1 MRSGG
6 PELRFITIEGVGYAT
21 TVDSLLAIKK
31 FVYNDKKYT
40 IAQIKEALLND
51 YKGNKDQT
59 IMQTTFQ
66 MKAPKYGNNDDEIEL
81 TYIRC
86 SVLYFLLTPTRDQSD
101 KECSRLSLSVNLRKF
116 AGRSWA
122 TTLLFPK

>member
-6 PELRFITIEGVGYAT
+6 PELRFIAIEGVGYAT

-40 IAQIKEALLND
+40 VAQIKEALLND

-66 MKAPKYGNNDDEIEL
+66 MKAPK
-81 TYIRC
+81 
-86 SVLYFLLTPTRDQSD
+86 
-101 KECSRLSLSVNLRKF
+101 
-116 AGRSWA
+116 
-122 TTLLFPK
+122 